1 MPADRTFVLVDVYA
15 RGPVTYHKDVGIG
28 IVKLVSKY
36 AGCLGGAFELDLGVV
51 QNGIVRPFED
61 SDFTVTAVV
70 SFNEEDLIPAVELL
84 EGQIRCKCFY
94 FTFGNKDGVIIPY
107 KE

>member
-1 MPADRTFVLVDVYA
+1 MPANRTFVLTEVYS
-15 RGPVTYHKDVGIG
+15 HGIDIYSHG
-28 IVKLVSKY
+28 AMLLTAKHTK
-36 AGCLGGAFELDLGVV
+36 CLGGTFELDLGTVK
-51 QNGIVRPFED
+51 NGSVRPLED
-61 SDFTVTAVV
+61 ADFTFSFVV

-94 FTFGNKDGVIIPY
+94 FILGNKDGVIIPY